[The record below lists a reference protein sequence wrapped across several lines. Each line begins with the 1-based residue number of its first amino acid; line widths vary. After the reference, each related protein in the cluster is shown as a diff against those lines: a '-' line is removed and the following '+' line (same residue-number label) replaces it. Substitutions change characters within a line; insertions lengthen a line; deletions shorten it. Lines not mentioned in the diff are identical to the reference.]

1 MIRDVLT
8 VMWKERRGF
17 FAAQGGR
24 WRTLF
29 SLVSPLFLSVYLPW
43 DAGTNWLTGY
53 PSLVLCGLVSILF
66 TGITIPDSFA
76 GERER
81 HTLATLLASRLPDR
95 AILLGKLLNVVA
107 YVVLVVLAA
116 LLIGLGI
123 ANGADWQGHLILYR
137 PLVLAI
143 DLGVVILLT
152 LLVGSVGIL
161 ISLRSET
168 AQGATQVLLGSI
180 FMPIMILAFVGLLFR
195 DPLRRFLSRLD
206 LPQIGWGAFILIGLV
221 DIALLAIVLGRFRRA
236 RLLTR

>member
-29 SLVSPLFLSVYLPW
+29 SLISPLFLAVYLPW
-43 DAGTNWLTGY
+43 DAGTRWLTGY
-53 PSLVLCGLVSILF
+53 PSLVLCSLVSILF

-95 AILLGKLLNVVA
+95 AILLGKLFNIIL
-107 YVVLVVLAA
+107 YTVLTVLLA
-116 LLIGLGI
+116 LLIGAGV
-123 ANGADWQGHLILYR
+123 ANGVDWQGHLVFYR
-137 PLVLAI
+137 PLVLVV
-143 DLGVVILLT
+143 DLAVVILLT
-152 LLVGSVGIL
+152 LLVGGVGIL

-168 AQGATQVLLGSI
+168 AQGAAQVLLGSI
-180 FMPIMILAFVGLLFR
+180 FMPIMILGFVGLLFR
-195 DPLRRFLSRLD
+195 EPIRAFISRLD
-206 LPQIGWGAFILIGLV
+206 LAQIGWGVVLLIALADIGLL
-221 DIALLAIVLGRFRRA
+221 ALVFGRFRRG
-236 RLLTR
+236 RLLGR